1 MQRTMS
7 VMTTNL
13 NSQEQPFDPTN
24 KQPQPVIALRMSPRL
39 RQAIENL
46 SVLPEFRA
54 IARQHG
60 EPAMVLQATIL
71 LRETR
76 PELFDAQ
83 NPGDLL
89 AQLFADLESENQ

>member
-1 MQRTMS
+1 
-7 VMTTNL
+7 MTTNL

-24 KQPQPVIALRMSPRL
+24 KRPQPVIALTMSPRL
-39 RQAIENL
+39 RQAVENL

-54 IARQHG
+54 IARQNG

-76 PELFDAQ
+76 PELFDPE

>member
-1 MQRTMS
+1 MS

-13 NSQEQPFDPTN
+13 NSQEQPLDPTN
-24 KQPQPVIALRMSPRL
+24 KQPQPVIGLSMSPRL

-46 SVLPEFRA
+46 SVLAEFRA

-89 AQLFADLESENQ
+89 ARLFTDLESKNQ

>member
-1 MQRTMS
+1 MS

-24 KQPQPVIALRMSPRL
+24 KQPQPVIGLTMSPRL
-39 RQAIENL
+39 RQAVENL
-46 SVLPEFRA
+46 SVLPKFRA

-60 EPAMVLQATIL
+60 EPAMILEATKL

-83 NPGDLL
+83 NPGDVL
-89 AQLFADLESENQ
+89 ARLFADLESENR